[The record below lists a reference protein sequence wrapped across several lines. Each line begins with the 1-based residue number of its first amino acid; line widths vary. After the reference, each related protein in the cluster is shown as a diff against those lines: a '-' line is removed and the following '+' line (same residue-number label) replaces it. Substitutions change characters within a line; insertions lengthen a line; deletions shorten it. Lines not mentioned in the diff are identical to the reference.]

1 MILIVVMIM
10 KRKNDRNL
18 EDPSTTAF
26 INSLLLSIMST
37 PSSLIGLSIGVLWI
51 PPEITVAAKF
61 FTLG

>member
-1 MILIVVMIM
+1 
-10 KRKNDRNL
+10 
-18 EDPSTTAF
+18 
-26 INSLLLSIMST
+26 MST